1 MEVGKKYTHSC
12 GFIFTC
18 ESITKLGNVVVS
30 WDGDG
35 GRKNEAV
42 VREEDFKR
50 YTEYK
55 GPVVHKWYVLWYN
68 KDGTMNCF
76 TTTEAN
82 LDFWKNTIIFLR
94 LKK

>member
-55 GPVVHKWYVLWYN
+55 ELQRSRSAFRAAQRKS
-68 KDGTMNCF
+68 
-76 TTTEAN
+76 
-82 LDFWKNTIIFLR
+82 R
-94 LKK
+94 